1 LASSSEVDKQPSP
14 SSKFSPPLIT
24 CQPGLESILSDELSS
39 LNLPH
44 NKTDQRHVLQLKA
57 PIAMKQIL
65 ECQLRLG
72 TASQILIPLHKDC
85 FIARGMHQLQ
95 RKVERLPWH
104 EIFHLEQLLGPNPID
119 LQIKV
124 TTSKS
129 KLMHTKAISDCIL
142 KAIHTCLGTEKES
155 LLSLSNVQKPQHS
168 ITTVVLQVSVVRDV
182 FQIALQS
189 SAAPLHRRGY
199 RLQTA
204 KAPLR
209 EDLAYALLYAS
220 GWTPKSNKYNGF
232 LDPLCGSGTI
242 AIEAAAMACGL
253 PPGRLLSP
261 PFQGTKFYDGKLWST
276 VYSETLSMNTDVAK
290 EGSVRIIASDRDK
303 GAIKIATANAER
315 AGVLVMIEFASC
327 AISKQPL
334 FENSKAAPSQLLI
347 ATNLPFGRRITSKNH
362 FRQHHPLL
370 PLYQTMGNKIK
381 KMNDSG
387 AHTSAMMLVHDPVLA
402 QQAFQG
408 LDIEPRIQTSHGG
421 LRVFG
426 MFSSRPD
433 QTDQPTVPVSLAEH
447 AIEYK

>member
-1 LASSSEVDKQPSP
+1 
-14 SSKFSPPLIT
+14 
-24 CQPGLESILSDELSS
+24 
-39 LNLPH
+39 
-44 NKTDQRHVLQLKA
+44 
-57 PIAMKQIL
+57 
-65 ECQLRLG
+65 
-72 TASQILIPLHKDC
+72 
-85 FIARGMHQLQ
+85 
-95 RKVERLPWH
+95 
-104 EIFHLEQLLGPNPID
+104 
-119 LQIKV
+119 
-124 TTSKS
+124 
-129 KLMHTKAISDCIL
+129 
-142 KAIHTCLGTEKES
+142 
-155 LLSLSNVQKPQHS
+155 
-168 ITTVVLQVSVVRDV
+168 
-182 FQIALQS
+182 
-189 SAAPLHRRGY
+189 
-199 RLQTA
+199 
-204 KAPLR
+204 
-209 EDLAYALLYAS
+209 
-220 GWTPKSNKYNGF
+220 
-232 LDPLCGSGTI
+232 
-242 AIEAAAMACGL
+242 
-253 PPGRLLSP
+253 LSP